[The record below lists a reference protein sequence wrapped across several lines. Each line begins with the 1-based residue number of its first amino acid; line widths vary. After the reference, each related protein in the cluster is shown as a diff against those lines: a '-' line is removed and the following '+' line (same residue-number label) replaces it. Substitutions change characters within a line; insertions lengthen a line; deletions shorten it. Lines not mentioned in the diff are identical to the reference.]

1 MGNHLQERN
10 LLICRSKQ
18 ESHQFEPP
26 CRPILHCSSSP
37 SKATWTYRKDWRS
50 CWQSY
55 LIFPDETGP
64 QETLHVRTL
73 VANPARDPPQAK
85 HVGEDEV
92 ADNGPSDPLVLSTIL
107 ALHRV
112 DQTGLQQG
120 GHLVWP
126 RKLDILVPP
135 SGCVRVH
142 VFAWEYFKDFEPL
155 FLKLPFDNKWNV
167 ETEEESERQPFSSAK
182 PFHHLSNKR
191 NWFAPTPFFLTT
203 LIWFLKIPFQIG
215 ACGKSAA
222 RCIPLG
228 SDPTNKLL
236 RRHSGWAVLLWRFA
250 ELDRKKLCLV
260 NKGSTC
266 RAGIWKSRWLGRQ
279 VTVATQV
286 SINCFSIWKI
296 YTKMISKSP
305 TKSGN
310 GILSGEFVRQ
320 GRDI

>member
-1 MGNHLQERN
+1 MRGS
-10 LLICRSKQ
+10 RSPVR
-18 ESHQFEPP
+18 SH
-26 CRPILHCSSSP
+26 S
-37 SKATWTYRKDWRS
+37 
-50 CWQSY
+50 
-55 LIFPDETGP
+55 
-64 QETLHVRTL
+64 
-73 VANPARDPPQAK
+73 
-85 HVGEDEV
+85 
-92 ADNGPSDPLVLSTIL
+92 
-107 ALHRV
+107 
-112 DQTGLQQG
+112 
-120 GHLVWP
+120 
-126 RKLDILVPP
+126 
-135 SGCVRVH
+135 
-142 VFAWEYFKDFEPL
+142 
-155 FLKLPFDNKWNV
+155 
-167 ETEEESERQPFSSAK
+167 
-182 PFHHLSNKR
+182 
-191 NWFAPTPFFLTT
+191 TT
-203 LIWFLKIPFQIG
+203 LPIKEIDLLKHHFFTTLLGFLKIPFQIG

-320 GRDI
+320 GRDIEPNFRECKTK